1 MAVEGCVLPFDAL
14 IFTVLCDVSRICG
27 MQQLHSA
34 LAVAYKQTPC
44 CVVALCRPAVTPEQ
58 VLSFTPFPK
67 PVALQVRLQL
77 IWLSAEHVTE
87 VTQAQLQ
94 PGRGTQRPGHVH
106 RICAAAHVMAGHMC
120 AYQATVA
127 YGAAVILWVLRS

>member
-1 MAVEGCVLPFDAL
+1 MWHA
-14 IFTVLCDVSRICG
+14 
-27 MQQLHSA
+27 
-34 LAVAYKQTPC
+34 AVAQCPGSCIQADTLLCGCAVQAC
-44 CVVALCRPAVTPEQ
+44 CHPRASPFLHAVSQASGAT
-58 VLSFTPFPK
+58 SKAATC
-67 PVALQVRLQL
+67 
-77 IWLSAEHVTE
+77 WLSAEHVTE

-106 RICAAAHVMAGHMC
+106 SICAAAHLMAGHMC